1 MAFLQ
6 LAKFSAEAKARRIFQ
21 TAGQFDGFSSG
32 EIGGNGEKI
41 GDGEKLSREGLVDR
55 TVFREQDIGVVMGM
69 TGVLHSISQ
78 PTFMACGSENYK
90 ELLCVHSA
98 SIWPTTS
105 WNNETSSRDGR
116 HYGPGDGPNSER
128 PTLRY
133 NKPMPYPS
141 RALIYIFI
149 LVLTITSRKI
159 LFLFFMIQS
168 VHHKL

>member
-128 PTLRY
+128 RHSDTISPCLIHH
-133 NKPMPYPS
+133 
-141 RALIYIFI
+141 LIYIFI